1 MKRAGVLFV
10 LCFCGLLSGVQAQQG
25 VKWRGSNFWGI
36 AGKYDMLYD
45 KYNIQTYVGKIAKID
60 TISPSREMSYGVFMV
75 IKDNNNEYT
84 VHLGPAW
91 YMMYQDV
98 VFGVGSEVEVKGC
111 RVTFEGREFIMAA
124 EVNFKDKVLLLRD
137 KEGLPSWC
145 AFRKKTG
152 VR

>member
-1 MKRAGVLFV
+1 MKRTGLLVV
-10 LCFCGLLSGVQAQQG
+10 LCMCGLFSAVQAQQG

-36 AGKYDMLYD
+36 NGKYDMSYD
-45 KYNIQTYVGKIAKID
+45 KYNIQTYVGKVSKID

-91 YMMYQDV
+91 YIMYQDIG
-98 VFGVGSEVEVKGC
+98 FGVGNEVEVKGC
-111 RVTFEGREFIMAA
+111 RVTFEGKEFVMAS
-124 EVNFKDKVLLLRD
+124 EINYKDKVLLLRD
-137 KEGLPSWC
+137 KEGLPNWC